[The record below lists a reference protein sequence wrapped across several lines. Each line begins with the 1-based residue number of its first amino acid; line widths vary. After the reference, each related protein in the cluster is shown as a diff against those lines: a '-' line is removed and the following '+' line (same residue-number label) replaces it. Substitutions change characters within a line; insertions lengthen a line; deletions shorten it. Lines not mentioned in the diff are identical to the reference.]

1 MKIGQLQTIKD
12 FNLSSS
18 AVKKKLKKCYG
29 NKIPYQEMVILPVSI
44 FNSPLLTTVDKQS

>member
-12 FNLSSS
+12 FNFSSP
-18 AVKKKLKKCYG
+18 AVKKKLKERYG

-44 FNSPLLTTVDKQS
+44 FNSPLLTAVDKQ